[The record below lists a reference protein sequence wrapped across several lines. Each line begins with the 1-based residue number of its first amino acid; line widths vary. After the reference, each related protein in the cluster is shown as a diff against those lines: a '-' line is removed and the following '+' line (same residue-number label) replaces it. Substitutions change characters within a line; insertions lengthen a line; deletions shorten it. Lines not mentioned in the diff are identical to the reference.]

1 MKEKKNVKPQFMYVI
16 GCDPI
21 KKKMFILSL
30 YNVFAVLKL
39 NVEVFLSN
47 PEKLE
52 FA

>member
-30 YNVFAVLKL
+30 YNVLL
-39 NVEVFLSN
+39 YLS
-47 PEKLE
+47 LM
-52 FA
+52 